1 MSIDIQT
8 TPQTS
13 KAHGSGATQSNSQG
27 QVNAQAAGAGE
38 FSFVSALSDATQGT
52 ATAVSVD
59 DDSTAVAQADV
70 DALLGASS
78 LAPVLALPLVPEST
92 LVGVQ
97 APALA
102 VGSDPG
108 SDLAT
113 AMPLSTA
120 GGLPVQMLTDP
131 APSNAAETSQ
141 SALAT
146 SLLAPALQANGF
158 QPMATLNLAKNGA
171 PSRAAPG
178 TQETGVLSPKSEAD
192 RLLPFAASQIS
203 LGSADSTTPNAA
215 GLSPVHELLAQRSSH
230 QSFLSASV
238 AKTQPE
244 LVNANFFTTGLSP
257 VLSDAA
263 LSLGN
268 GFDLVRP
275 ASRTNAKSGAGGIDP
290 RGFEG
295 MFGQATSSMNRADA
309 VFQVTAPSA
318 MVAEGAVAETVTYW
332 ASQGVQ
338 SAELTLDGFGD
349 SPVEVS
355 ISLNGDQ
362 TQIEFRTDQA
372 GVRQVLENAT
382 TQLKDM
388 LTSQGLQLAGVT
400 IGSSSAG
407 GQSSGERRPK
417 SGGQTTQVVQMQVL
431 DAAVSSAHALEVGRS
446 LDLFV

>member
-13 KAHGSGATQSNSQG
+13 KAHASGATKSNSLG

-38 FSFVSALSDATQGT
+38 FSFVSALSDATDGMP
-52 ATAVSVD
+52 ATVSVED
-59 DDSTAVAQADV
+59 ESTVVAQADV
-70 DALLGASS
+70 VALLGASTS
-78 LAPVLALPLVPEST
+78 VPALALVSE
-92 LVGVQ
+92 
-97 APALA
+97 PALA
-102 VGSDPG
+102 VESDTG
-108 SDLAT
+108 SDLVT
-113 AMPLSTA
+113 TMPLANA
-120 GGLPVQMLTDP
+120 GGLAVQVPTDP
-131 APSNAAETSQ
+131 ALANAAESSQ
-141 SALAT
+141 SALVT
-146 SLLAPALQANGF
+146 SLLAPALQVNGF
-158 QPMATLNLAKNGA
+158 QPVAVINLAKDGVL
-171 PSRAAPG
+171 SRAAPG
-178 TQETGVLSPKSEAD
+178 TQKPGVSSPKNEAD

-203 LGSADSTTPNAA
+203 LGSSEPTTPNAA

-230 QSFLSASV
+230 QSFLSVPV
-238 AKTQPE
+238 AKTQSE
-244 LVNANFFTTGLSP
+244 LANANFFTTGLSP

-268 GFDLVRP
+268 GFDLVRQAP
-275 ASRTNAKSGAGGIDP
+275 RSNAKSGAGGTDS
-290 RGFEG
+290 RSFEG

-338 SAELTLDGFGD
+338 SAELTLEGLGD

-382 TQLKDM
+382 AQLKDM

-400 IGSSSAG
+400 IGSSAAG
-407 GQSSGERRPK
+407 GQSAGERRPK
-417 SGGQTTQVVQMQVL
+417 SGGQTLQVVQTQ
-431 DAAVSSAHALEVGRS
+431 ALEAVENRTHSSGVGRS

>member
-13 KAHGSGATQSNSQG
+13 KAHASGATKSNSQR

-38 FSFVSALSDATQGT
+38 FSFVSALSDATDGMP
-52 ATAVSVD
+52 ATVSVED
-59 DDSTAVAQADV
+59 ESTAVAQADV
-70 DALLGASS
+70 VALLGASPS
-78 LAPVLALPLVPEST
+78 VPALALVSE
-92 LVGVQ
+92 
-97 APALA
+97 PALA

-113 AMPLSTA
+113 ALPLATA
-120 GGLPVQMLTDP
+120 GGLPVKVPTDP
-131 APSNAAETSQ
+131 ALANAAESAQ

-146 SLLAPALQANGF
+146 SLSAPVIQANGV
-158 QPMATLNLAKNGA
+158 QPVATLILAKDGA

-178 TQETGVLSPKSEAD
+178 TQKTGVLSPKSEAD

-203 LGSADSTTPNAA
+203 LGSAESTTPNAA

-268 GFDLVRP
+268 GLDLVRP
-275 ASRTNAKSGAGGIDP
+275 ASRFNAKSGTGGTDS
-290 RGFEG
+290 RSFEG
-295 MFGQATSSMNRADA
+295 LFGQATSSMNRADA
-309 VFQVTAPSA
+309 VFEVTAPSA

-338 SAELTLDGFGD
+338 SAELTLDGLGD
-349 SPVEVS
+349 SPVQVS

-362 TQIEFRTDQA
+362 TQVEFRTDQA

-382 TQLKDM
+382 AQLKDM

-400 IGSSSAG
+400 IGSSGAG
-407 GQSSGERRPK
+407 GQSAGERRPK
-417 SGGQTTQVVQMQVL
+417 SGGQTPQLVQTQ
-431 DAAVSSAHALEVGRS
+431 ALEAVVNRTHPSGVGRS